1 MKLKTKERL
10 ASIIAF
16 FLGLI
21 FITAGIEK
29 LTGIQDIIGP
39 HDLIKNLAE
48 HNLELLGKFIAYS
61 QVTIGFLLITNRFR
75 TIGAIMLLPMLLNI
89 LVVTIALKWTGTP
102 YVVGGFLFFNVILLL
117 LDFNRIKFVLS
128 DHNHKELKQLK
139 IKRVN
144 LKIDI
149 YYFLLLVL
157 IYIGAG
163 YGWTKTG
170 ARFANSGLLLILLSM
185 LTLNIYHFI
194 KNRRIK
200 TNANIT

>member
-1 MKLKTKERL
+1 
-10 ASIIAF
+10 
-16 FLGLI
+16 
-21 FITAGIEK
+21 
-29 LTGIQDIIGP
+29 
-39 HDLIKNLAE
+39 
-48 HNLELLGKFIAYS
+48 
-61 QVTIGFLLITNRFR
+61 LLITNRFR

-102 YVVGGFLFFNVILLL
+102 YIIGGFLFFNVLLLL

-128 DHNHKELKQLK
+128 DLNHKELKQIK
-139 IKRVN
+139 IRRVN
-144 LKIDI
+144 FNLDV

-170 ARFANSGLLLILLSM
+170 ERFAYSGFLLILLSI

-200 TNANIT
+200 TNANRLGNSY